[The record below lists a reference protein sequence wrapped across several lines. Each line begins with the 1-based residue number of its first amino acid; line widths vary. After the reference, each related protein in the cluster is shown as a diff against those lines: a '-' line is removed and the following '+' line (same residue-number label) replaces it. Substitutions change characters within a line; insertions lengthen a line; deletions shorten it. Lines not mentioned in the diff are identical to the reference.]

1 MFSRPAAPS
10 STSAWVTRSAIL
22 RFCSALRPST
32 QVICTCGM
40 GPPST
45 LPALGAHGGEH
56 CPHPLHA
63 ARGAAL
69 APLLVALGGRFQVL
83 EHLRIVELLAPGA
96 QHRLN
101 AHPNTVLLARG
112 LEEEFFVQQGVGAQG
127 A

>member
-1 MFSRPAAPS
+1 MFSRWARPS
-10 STSAWVTRSAIL
+10 SIRTCVTRSAIL
-22 RFCSALRPST
+22 RFSSGERPST

-45 LPALGAHGGEH
+45 LAALGGHGGEH
-56 CPHPLHA
+56 FPHPLHA

-96 QHRLN
+96 QPRLD
-101 AHPNTVLLARG
+101 AHPDPVLLARG
-112 LEEEFFVQQGVGAQG
+112 LA
-127 A
+127 